1 MASVQ
6 LLQRLP
12 EDLLI
17 FVLSFVA
24 VSTQG
29 LLDFQIL
36 CKYFR
41 RILDKQLQDRIIR
54 IKKLLKKHSIN
65 LTDPLYLRFA
75 EQIPYTLQLTD
86 ENIINF
92 RNSHL
97 NKLLSLSDTPLELLD
112 RVFGYMVEHGNFYFK
127 IFATQE
133 SLVADLDF
141 ERIKQVRESFIKF
154 VGRNLLR
161 DKFYQMFVDLA
172 QLDGPIRKESAA
184 MGVSYYHQR
193 YCRRNEGFSS
203 RTEIVELLGKID
215 ILCDSSS
222 TLTFRV
228 VVILIYAASSW
239 FIEIFVLTRIFF
251 ALHDNSVKLG
261 LLESLLEVSVHFLVC
276 YRLGLVASPTW
287 PLFEAIDEFIQ
298 HKLSGYS

>member
-6 LLQRLP
+6 LFQRLP

-36 CKYFR
+36 CKHFR
-41 RILDKQLQDRIIR
+41 RIVVKHLQDRIIH
-54 IKKLLKKHSIN
+54 IKTLMKKHSIN

-86 ENIINF
+86 ENIMNF

-97 NKLLSLSDTPLELLD
+97 NKLLSLSDTPPELLD

-133 SLVADLDF
+133 SLVADVDF

-154 VGRNLLR
+154 IGRNLLR
-161 DKFYQMFVDLA
+161 DRFYQMFVEVALLDL
-172 QLDGPIRKESAA
+172 PIRKESAA

-193 YCRRNEGFSS
+193 YCRRNEVFSS
-203 RTEIVELLGKID
+203 RTEIVDLLGKID
-215 ILCDSSS
+215 VLCDSSRY
-222 TLTFRV
+222 LTFRV
-228 VVILIYAASSW
+228 VVILIYAALSW
-239 FIEIFVLTRIFF
+239 LIEIFILTRMFF
-251 ALHDNSVKLG
+251 AIHDRNVKLS
-261 LLESLLEVSVHFLVC
+261 LLESLFEVSVHFLVC

-298 HKLSGYS
+298 QKIS